1 MVLHDHNGILQA
13 AASYSYL
20 ATSSPEVAEI
30 LACRSR
36 LQLAQELNIQKV
48 HMELDCKGVALM
60 LNCHAND
67 LSASG
72 PLIKDIK
79 ERLRT
84 FQESK
89 VD

>member
-48 HMELDCKGVALM
+48 HVELDCKGVALM

-67 LSASG
+67 QGKASDISG
-72 PLIKDIK
+72 IKGGLGK
-79 ERLRT
+79 T
-84 FQESK
+84 FSK
-89 VD
+89 